1 MKFTEGYWLPSE
13 KANASHAMQAYE
25 VEQIPGGMR
34 ILATTRPIEHRGMT
48 LNLPT
53 ITVEFVAHTPDT
65 ISMEAWHYEAYD
77 NKVPSFDKTE
87 SVYED
92 VTVTINDDEAV
103 LDTGSVLVRVQ
114 RKGIF
119 AYTFEADGKVLTGSG
134 FRNLSYIRWDRKQS
148 TMLPA
153 PNYMTEKYQPYM
165 VSELSLGVGE
175 CVYGLGE
182 RFTPF
187 VKNGQVV
194 DTWNEDG
201 GTASEIGYKCVP
213 FYMTNNGYGILVDS
227 TDNVSFEVASEK
239 VEYVGFSV
247 PGERI
252 KYYLFHGPS
261 PKKIMNEY
269 TALTGRPALPPA
281 WSFGLW
287 LSTSFTTNYDE
298 ETTTSFIEGMEKRNI
313 PLSVFHFD
321 CFWMHEFH
329 WCDFEWD
336 KKCFPDIR
344 ATLKKY
350 HDKGLHICAWINP
363 YIAQGTAFFKEGAA
377 NGYLLQRADGKGVW
391 QTDNWQA
398 GMGLVDFT
406 NPDAVKWYTDK
417 LKTVLDC
424 GVDCFK
430 TDFGERIPVDV
441 VYHDGSDPQ
450 AMHNYYTYLYN
461 QAVFNLLK
469 EVKGENE
476 AVLFARSATAG
487 SQKFPVHWGGDC
499 SANYPSMAETLRG
512 GLSFAMSGFSFWSHD
527 ISGFESTATP
537 DLYKRWCAFGLM
549 STHSRLHGSGSYRVP
564 WLFSKE
570 GEENGEESVAVVR
583 KFSELKCTLMPYMFS
598 TAVNTHKTGVPTMR
612 AMVLEFPDDIPCE
625 DLDRQYMLGDSL
637 MVAPVFTKEGDVT
650 YYLPEGKWTHLLS
663 NEKREGGHWLR
674 ENYDFFSLPL
684 FARENSIVAI
694 GANNQQPDY
703 DYGKDLTLHV
713 FELSDQAS
721 AKVCDSKGNDMLSVS
736 AVNEN
741 GVITFKFDGK
751 AENLSVLLRNVEN
764 VKHVSGAEV
773 EQNELGTV
781 LKVNADL
788 SDVVVTL

>member
-119 AYTFEADGKVLTGSG
+119 TYTFEADGKVLTGSG

-336 KKCFPDIR
+336 KKCFPD
-344 ATLKKY
+344 
-350 HDKGLHICAWINP
+350 
-363 YIAQGTAFFKEGAA
+363 
-377 NGYLLQRADGKGVW
+377 
-391 QTDNWQA
+391 
-398 GMGLVDFT
+398 
-406 NPDAVKWYTDK
+406 
-417 LKTVLDC
+417 
-424 GVDCFK
+424 
-430 TDFGERIPVDV
+430 
-441 VYHDGSDPQ
+441 
-450 AMHNYYTYLYN
+450 
-461 QAVFNLLK
+461 
-469 EVKGENE
+469 
-476 AVLFARSATAG
+476 
-487 SQKFPVHWGGDC
+487 
-499 SANYPSMAETLRG
+499 
-512 GLSFAMSGFSFWSHD
+512 
-527 ISGFESTATP
+527 
-537 DLYKRWCAFGLM
+537 
-549 STHSRLHGSGSYRVP
+549 
-564 WLFSKE
+564 
-570 GEENGEESVAVVR
+570 
-583 KFSELKCTLMPYMFS
+583 
-598 TAVNTHKTGVPTMR
+598 
-612 AMVLEFPDDIPCE
+612 
-625 DLDRQYMLGDSL
+625 
-637 MVAPVFTKEGDVT
+637 
-650 YYLPEGKWTHLLS
+650 
-663 NEKREGGHWLR
+663 
-674 ENYDFFSLPL
+674 
-684 FARENSIVAI
+684 
-694 GANNQQPDY
+694 
-703 DYGKDLTLHV
+703 
-713 FELSDQAS
+713 
-721 AKVCDSKGNDMLSVS
+721 
-736 AVNEN
+736 
-741 GVITFKFDGK
+741 
-751 AENLSVLLRNVEN
+751 SVL
-764 VKHVSGAEV
+764 
-773 EQNELGTV
+773 
-781 LKVNADL
+781 
-788 SDVVVTL
+788 

>member
-65 ISMEAWHYEAYD
+65 ISMEAWHYEVYD

-153 PNYMTEKYQPYM
+153 PNYMTEQYQPYM

-269 TALTGRPALPPA
+269 TALTVRHFLRHGPLVCGCPHPSPP
-281 WSFGLW
+281 
-287 LSTSFTTNYDE
+287 
-298 ETTTSFIEGMEKRNI
+298 TTTKR
-313 PLSVFHFD
+313 PPHPSSR
-321 CFWMHEFH
+321 
-329 WCDFEWD
+329 EW
-336 KKCFPDIR
+336 KREIF
-344 ATLKKY
+344 
-350 HDKGLHICAWINP
+350 
-363 YIAQGTAFFKEGAA
+363 
-377 NGYLLQRADGKGVW
+377 
-391 QTDNWQA
+391 
-398 GMGLVDFT
+398 
-406 NPDAVKWYTDK
+406 
-417 LKTVLDC
+417 
-424 GVDCFK
+424 
-430 TDFGERIPVDV
+430 
-441 VYHDGSDPQ
+441 
-450 AMHNYYTYLYN
+450 
-461 QAVFNLLK
+461 
-469 EVKGENE
+469 
-476 AVLFARSATAG
+476 RSA
-487 SQKFPVHWGGDC
+487 
-499 SANYPSMAETLRG
+499 
-512 GLSFAMSGFSFWSHD
+512 FS
-527 ISGFESTATP
+527 ISTASG
-537 DLYKRWCAFGLM
+537 CM
-549 STHSRLHGSGSYRVP
+549 NSTGAISSGIRNASRT
-564 WLFSKE
+564 
-570 GEENGEESVAVVR
+570 SV
-583 KFSELKCTLMPYMFS
+583 
-598 TAVNTHKTGVPTMR
+598 
-612 AMVLEFPDDIPCE
+612 
-625 DLDRQYMLGDSL
+625 
-637 MVAPVFTKEGDVT
+637 
-650 YYLPEGKWTHLLS
+650 
-663 NEKREGGHWLR
+663 
-674 ENYDFFSLPL
+674 
-684 FARENSIVAI
+684 
-694 GANNQQPDY
+694 QP
-703 DYGKDLTLHV
+703 
-713 FELSDQAS
+713 
-721 AKVCDSKGNDMLSVS
+721 
-736 AVNEN
+736 
-741 GVITFKFDGK
+741 
-751 AENLSVLLRNVEN
+751 
-764 VKHVSGAEV
+764 
-773 EQNELGTV
+773 
-781 LKVNADL
+781 
-788 SDVVVTL
+788 

>member
-65 ISMEAWHYEAYD
+65 ISMEAWHYEVYD

-153 PNYMTEKYQPYM
+153 PNYMTEQYQPYM

-377 NGYLLQRADGKGVW
+377 NGYLLQRADGRGVW

-461 QAVFNLLK
+461 KVVFNVLK
-469 EVKGENE
+469 KKKGEKE
-476 AVLFARSATAG
+476 AVVFARSACPG
-487 SQKFPVHWGGDC
+487 GQMFRVHWGGDC
-499 SANYPSMAETLRG
+499 WSDYESMEESLRG
-512 GLSFAMSGFSFWSHD
+512 GLSLTSSGFGYWSHD
-527 ISGFESTATP
+527 IGGFESTSTP
-537 DLYKRWCAFGLM
+537 DVYKRWCAFGLL
-549 STHSRLHGSGSYRVP
+549 SSHSRLHGSTSYRVP
-564 WLFSKE
+564 WAYD
-570 GEENGEESVAVVR
+570 EEAVDVVR
-583 KFSELKCTLMPYMFS
+583 YFAQLKASLMPYLYRNAIETS
-598 TAVNTHKTGVPTMR
+598 KTGIPMMR
-612 AMVLEFPDDIPCE
+612 SMVLEFTE
-625 DLDRQYMLGDSL
+625 DKNCAYLATQYMLGDSL
-637 MVAPVFTKEGDVT
+637 LAAPIFRDDSIAE
-650 YYLPEGKWTHLLS
+650 YYLPEGTWTSLLTG
-663 NEKREGGHWLR
+663 EVKEGGKWYTEKHGYL
-674 ENYDFFSLPL
+674 SIPL
-684 FARENSIVAI
+684 YVKEGSIVAM
-694 GANNQQPDY
+694 GARNDNAVY
-703 DYGKDLTLHV
+703 DYADGVTFRAYALKDGIQAETV
-713 FELSDQAS
+713 VYGTENEKEAS
-721 AKVCDSKGNDMLSVS
+721 ADVVKNGTSYEITVESKKASKVALMNVGAPKQ
-736 AVNEN
+736 VNGASYTQDGEN
-741 GVITFKFDGK
+741 VIVEFHGDGK
-751 AENLSVLLRNVEN
+751 AE
-764 VKHVSGAEV
+764 
-773 EQNELGTV
+773 
-781 LKVNADL
+781 
-788 SDVVVTL
+788 VVF